1 MPGWYSALIA
11 RARSAASPGVHKIPL
26 MPSSTASAIAP
37 ARDAMTGR
45 PNWNATSAFWEAVAD
60 R

>member
-1 MPGWYSALIA
+1 LTPF
-11 RARSAASPGVHKIPL
+11 
-26 MPSSTASAIAP
+26 STASAIAP
-37 ARDAMTGR
+37 ARDAMTGI